1 MQDTDLMLHTL
12 LELGESMLADGADV
26 RRVEQTL
33 SRMGKAY
40 GAVRMDVFVITSSI
54 VLTMCF
60 ADGSAATQTRRIE
73 KSAMTDFC
81 KLEAINAIS
90 RSYCEHPF
98 PVPELYD
105 RLQLAKR
112 CEPARWKLFAGSC
125 LAAGA
130 LAAFFGGTALDGLAA
145 GLFALVLCVLQI
157 VLPPLCKNK
166 VLFNF
171 LSAFAVGGL
180 ICLACRLVPALH
192 SDKVIIGDIM
202 LLIPGLAFTNAVK
215 DIFIGDTISGVMRLI
230 ETILWA
236 ATLALG
242 FALAGWLLGGVAMSN
257 FMTLLTALLGS
268 AGFALLFN
276 VRKQLLPLAALGGA
290 LCWGAYLLAGVW
302 TQSVFVQ
309 SFAASA
315 VTAVW
320 SEILARVKKTPAQQ
334 YLIVGLIPLV
344 PGATLYYAMSAV
356 VQQDWAQAQFHGYRV
371 TAFVLGIAAGVSLT
385 LSLFEMLLHAVRHA
399 HAKKQR

>member
-73 KSAMTDFC
+73 KSAMTDFG

-130 LAAFFGGTALDGLAA
+130 LAVFFGGTALDGLAA

-202 LLIPGLAFTNAVK
+202 LLIPGLAFTNAFK

-230 ETILWA
+230 ETVLWA
-236 ATLALG
+236 AALALG
-242 FALAGWLLGGVAMSN
+242 FALWENISYVLMYGLS
-257 FMTLLTALLGS
+257 TAL
-268 AGFALLFN
+268 
-276 VRKQLLPLAALGGA
+276 VR
-290 LCWGAYLLAGVW
+290 
-302 TQSVFVQ
+302 
-309 SFAASA
+309 A
-315 VTAVW
+315 VTAVPGHACFGVFMGVW
-320 SEILARVKKTPAQQ
+320 YGLAKRLHGQGRDGASKLCRVLALLLPA
-334 YLIVGLIPLV
+334 LL
-344 PGATLYYAMSAV
+344 
-356 VQQDWAQAQFHGYRV
+356 HGCYDFIASIESV
-371 TAFVLGIAAGVSLT
+371 HYGWLFAAFVAI
-385 LSLFEMLLHAVRHA
+385 LFVLAFILVRRQARHDRYINNYDA
-399 HAKKQR
+399 EYL

>member
-73 KSAMTDFC
+73 KSAMTDFG

-130 LAAFFGGTALDGLAA
+130 LAVFFGGTALDGLAA

-171 LSAFAVGGL
+171 Q
-180 ICLACRLVPALH
+180 
-192 SDKVIIGDIM
+192 IG
-202 LLIPGLAFTNAVK
+202 
-215 DIFIGDTISGVMRLI
+215 R
-230 ETILWA
+230 
-236 ATLALG
+236 
-242 FALAGWLLGGVAMSN
+242 
-257 FMTLLTALLGS
+257 
-268 AGFALLFN
+268 
-276 VRKQLLPLAALGGA
+276 
-290 LCWGAYLLAGVW
+290 
-302 TQSVFVQ
+302 
-309 SFAASA
+309 
-315 VTAVW
+315 
-320 SEILARVKKTPAQQ
+320 
-334 YLIVGLIPLV
+334 
-344 PGATLYYAMSAV
+344 
-356 VQQDWAQAQFHGYRV
+356 
-371 TAFVLGIAAGVSLT
+371 
-385 LSLFEMLLHAVRHA
+385 A
-399 HAKKQR
+399 HV

>member
-73 KSAMTDFC
+73 KSAMTDFG

-130 LAAFFGGTALDGLAA
+130 LAVFFGGTALDGLAA
-145 GLFALVLCVLQI
+145 GLFALVL
-157 VLPPLCKNK
+157 
-166 VLFNF
+166 
-171 LSAFAVGGL
+171 
-180 ICLACRLVPALH
+180 
-192 SDKVIIGDIM
+192 
-202 LLIPGLAFTNAVK
+202 
-215 DIFIGDTISGVMRLI
+215 
-230 ETILWA
+230 
-236 ATLALG
+236 
-242 FALAGWLLGGVAMSN
+242 
-257 FMTLLTALLGS
+257 
-268 AGFALLFN
+268 
-276 VRKQLLPLAALGGA
+276 
-290 LCWGAYLLAGVW
+290 
-302 TQSVFVQ
+302 
-309 SFAASA
+309 
-315 VTAVW
+315 
-320 SEILARVKKTPAQQ
+320 
-334 YLIVGLIPLV
+334 
-344 PGATLYYAMSAV
+344 
-356 VQQDWAQAQFHGYRV
+356 
-371 TAFVLGIAAGVSLT
+371 
-385 LSLFEMLLHAVRHA
+385 
-399 HAKKQR
+399 

>member
-1 MQDTDLMLHTL
+1 MYTQNVTINNEVGLHARPATFFIQKANEFKSGIWLEKDERRVNAKSLLGVLSLGIVKGTTITL
-12 LELGESMLADGADV
+12 LADGADV

-73 KSAMTDFC
+73 KSAMTDFG

-130 LAAFFGGTALDGLAA
+130 LAVFFGGTALDGLAA

-236 ATLALG
+236 AALALG
-242 FALAGWLLGGVAMSN
+242 FALAGWLLGV
-257 FMTLLTALLGS
+257 
-268 AGFALLFN
+268 
-276 VRKQLLPLAALGGA
+276 
-290 LCWGAYLLAGVW
+290 
-302 TQSVFVQ
+302 
-309 SFAASA
+309 
-315 VTAVW
+315 
-320 SEILARVKKTPAQQ
+320 
-334 YLIVGLIPLV
+334 
-344 PGATLYYAMSAV
+344 
-356 VQQDWAQAQFHGYRV
+356 
-371 TAFVLGIAAGVSLT
+371 
-385 LSLFEMLLHAVRHA
+385 
-399 HAKKQR
+399 

>member
-1 MQDTDLMLHTL
+1 MQDTELMLHTL

-73 KSAMTDFC
+73 KSAMTDFG

-125 LAAGA
+125 
-130 LAAFFGGTALDGLAA
+130 LAA

-236 ATLALG
+236 AALALG
-242 FALAGWLLGGVAMSN
+242 FALAGWLLGV
-257 FMTLLTALLGS
+257 
-268 AGFALLFN
+268 
-276 VRKQLLPLAALGGA
+276 
-290 LCWGAYLLAGVW
+290 
-302 TQSVFVQ
+302 
-309 SFAASA
+309 
-315 VTAVW
+315 
-320 SEILARVKKTPAQQ
+320 
-334 YLIVGLIPLV
+334 
-344 PGATLYYAMSAV
+344 
-356 VQQDWAQAQFHGYRV
+356 
-371 TAFVLGIAAGVSLT
+371 
-385 LSLFEMLLHAVRHA
+385 
-399 HAKKQR
+399 